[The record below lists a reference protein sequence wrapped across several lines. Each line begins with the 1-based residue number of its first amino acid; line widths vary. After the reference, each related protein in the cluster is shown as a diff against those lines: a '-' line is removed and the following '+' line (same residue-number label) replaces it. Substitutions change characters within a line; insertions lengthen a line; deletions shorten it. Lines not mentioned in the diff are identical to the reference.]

1 MNASQFERVRGAS
14 SQLLLWLFFK
24 FSGIQALLASMAIE
38 DTEEDYIDMEFNS
51 SSPIE
56 FEFQMS
62 SNLDDTEQSEASPAD
77 ELFHRGKLLPLS
89 LIPSLLEDL
98 VQGQIEEK
106 KATRTPKTSATTTP
120 YMSCNASPAAACFIG
135 KEIGLED
142 LFHDCSEEII
152 RPHSKKSWSQKLKAV
167 REAATLGSKLKAS
180 KAYLKSL
187 FHKPWLSKVKECS
200 KSKGKLMEE
209 QKHGHRRSFSSS
221 SNWLSS
227 TKSSSSSSRN
237 WSKSSSFS
245 SVNSTELSGQSALK
259 RSSSVNSD
267 VERSIQGAIAYCK
280 KSQQKDSSRKS
291 ATDVGF
297 CLLNVTKVSPDCDH
311 DKL

>member
-1 MNASQFERVRGAS
+1 
-14 SQLLLWLFFK
+14 
-24 FSGIQALLASMAIE
+24 
-38 DTEEDYIDMEFNS
+38 MEFNS

-62 SNLDDTEQSEASPAD
+62 SDLDDTERPKASPAD
-77 ELFHRGKLLPLS
+77 ELFYRGKLLPLH

-98 VQGQIEEK
+98 VRDQIEEK
-106 KATRTPKTSATTTP
+106 KATRSPKTSATTTP
-120 YMSCNASPAAACFIG
+120 YMSCNASPAASCFVG

-142 LFHDCSEEII
+142 LFHECSEELVI

-180 KAYLKSL
+180 KTYLKSL

-245 SVNSTELSGQSALK
+245 SANSTELSGQSVLK

-291 ATDVGF
+291 ASDVGF
-297 CLLNVTKVSPDCDH
+297 CLLNVTKISPDCDH